1 MKGKRKTKDSWNRM
15 SKEEQD
21 MFLEKLRN
29 KRKKNTILKGL
40 IVISSGI
47 FTLILLGIFIGGI
60 I

>member
-1 MKGKRKTKDSWNRM
+1 VKGKRKAKESWNRM

-40 IVISSGI
+40 IILSLGI

>member
-1 MKGKRKTKDSWNRM
+1 MKGKRKAKDSWNRM

-40 IVISSGI
+40 IVVSSGI
-47 FTLILLGIFIGGI
+47 FTLILLGIFIGGLI
-60 I
+60 

>member
-1 MKGKRKTKDSWNRM
+1 MKGKRKAKDSWNRM

-40 IVISSGI
+40 IVVSSGI